1 MNLKWINKQKHEK
14 KNQIKIL
21 TGTKEKAR
29 ARKMKGAY
37 FIALSILFT
46 FGDVC
51 VAEGENEGS
60 RGS

>member
-1 MNLKWINKQKHEK
+1 
-14 KNQIKIL
+14 
-21 TGTKEKAR
+21 
-29 ARKMKGAY
+29 MKGAY

-46 FGDVC
+46 FGDVR